1 MMYLQNAKLQ
11 LENCHYMLSEIEDA
25 RLSYV
30 PCGQVDGKDQPL
42 LRYRHLLE
50 LRTQVRFERYLRGNK
65 TALRA
70 LYDMTGVQIMTGPP
84 SSRANTDSPNGTEYL
99 TDIDIE
105 YRLIEHYFEH
115 YQRIVDVFRRECLG
129 TPCRVRTKSGGERL
143 SAFVPYLDDKIE
155 FHDPIAEADEKDM
168 LLEIFSINGLS
179 RLDWRYSQIEGSLLE
194 IPSLPKS
201 AIVEIYKIMSEI
213 GGPAAT
219 KGVRSRDA
227 KVVAESRIGDLDIQW
242 VAAEIKLKRK
252 NKDGR
257 PCKLKVH
264 VSSRAFPTEYCRE
277 TSHASNR
284 DEVVFTKFSNGSI
297 KGYCHNCEERW
308 WEVLKSPLE
317 EGKGH
322 PQAREVLTL
331 EEEAAEVQRLIA
343 NAPEPIPYT
352 QTRPSFRHFS
362 VEHKRLVRAEGLNPM
377 ASTHEVNGQE
387 IPVWQPQYEKLSPLF
402 GGSAFTMN
410 GQPQATEK
418 HRVWNTTLTACPD
431 CHGNALYWIDL
442 FRYQT
447 GYYCDGCHK
456 DRPRTSLLHLE
467 LNRHLTG
474 SFSSDFEGYLS
485 EDPFWEDTALW
496 ENGRLTFLAA
506 SMNKGKTTFA
516 NQRGVELAEEHDGDY
531 ILCVPRISLA
541 IEQHQKLTAA
551 YGEGSF
557 GLFHEGSHKSVG
569 RLGAVCCLSSLPN
582 VFGYEDPLTGDAY
595 DADNAFIFID
605 EIDFSYD
612 LLTLVSMLSRETKA
626 ILERSLHTHGL
637 VIAGQTEYTAAVET
651 FSKELEAREVLG
663 YYNPATRHQTP
674 AEIIVYPDVEGKT
687 IRALADVMQTV
698 QEIIDAGLHA
708 YVFCAT
714 RRAVSILH
722 EHFFQ
727 LRPFVFTRYTKNT
740 KRSWEFLS
748 NEKLTDTPLFLATS
762 AAAVGISIQD
772 PLARTVVLGGLVH
785 GHLKC
790 ADIVQESV
798 RDRGQHPLKIFL
810 PTFENAFP
818 ISQPKATEVSGY
830 EAQMKMAAEALDAAD
845 IKNTDKLAATYAL
858 NSLAEDD
865 PLTFITHHLQ
875 DVAGFDVQISEA
887 SEPDV
892 HTEAR
897 MSRVK
902 ELNKDSL
909 ENERRATVQIAVEV
923 LQKEIERIDS
933 LQKGYVAPSLFTTR
947 EVRQMDAT
955 EYTVIGYTKAT
966 EAAIAVGFDDE
977 TDRQRGEKEDPCP
990 FDWSPKDLHTAI
1002 ALVEQGI
1009 DTQALKK
1016 QMYGYIAAR
1025 NDTLT
1030 AELWE
1035 DERLSGKELS
1045 ALQDYRFIGELV
1057 GLIVDTLAGKIW
1069 ETEKLHTELKSV
1081 LDTQMVSEN
1090 KTYLTAIQRGAIGVK
1105 QWRKARFL
1113 NVVHSPVNFCL
1124 ELITDFYPCS
1134 VKTFKDLWCVQ
1145 NIEHLSVFS
1154 DAVNAYLYHKQSD
1167 RMTDLDV
1174 AWGDTGEIVR
1184 VMQIAESRSPKDA
1197 LYAEVIAL
1205 AKQRMAVKVI
1215 AEQTGVSTR
1224 KVEALTKDI
1233 RDTSKAERDAEI
1245 LRRYTNRQSKKRIA
1259 TEMGI
1264 GRTTV
1269 KRILDTQHE

>member
-11 LENCHYMLSEIEDA
+11 LENCQYTLSDIENA

-84 SSRANTDSPNGTEYL
+84 SSRPNTDSPNGNLEYL

-105 YRLIEHYFEH
+105 YRLIEHYFGH
-115 YQRIVDVFRRECLG
+115 YQRIVDVFRRACLG
-129 TPCRVRTKSGGERL
+129 TPCRFRTKSGGERL

-155 FHDPIAEADEKDM
+155 FHDRIAEADEKDM
-168 LLEIFSINGLS
+168 LLEIFSIKGLS
-179 RLDWRYSQIEGSLLE
+179 RLDWRYSQIEGSLLD

-201 AIVEIYKIMSEI
+201 AIVEIYGIMSEI
-213 GGPAAT
+213 GSPAAT
-219 KGVRSRDA
+219 KGVRARDA
-227 KVVAESRIGDLDIQW
+227 KVVGKSRIGDLDIQW
-242 VAAEIKLKRK
+242 VASEIQLKRK
-252 NKDGR
+252 NKDGTPR
-257 PCKLKVH
+257 KLKVH

-297 KGYCHNCEERW
+297 KGYCHNCEGRW
-308 WEVLKSPLE
+308 WEVLKPSE
-317 EGKGH
+317 DGKAH
-322 PQAREVLTL
+322 PQVPEVLPP
-331 EEEAAEVQRLIA
+331 EAEHAEVQRLIA
-343 NAPEPIPYT
+343 TAPEPIPYT

-402 GGSAFTMN
+402 GGSAFTLN
-410 GQPQATEK
+410 GQPQETEK

-467 LNRHLTG
+467 LTRHLTG

-485 EDPFWEDTALW
+485 EDPFWKGTALW
-496 ENGRLTFLAA
+496 ETGRITFLAA

-569 RLGAVCCLSSLPN
+569 RLGAVCCLSSLSN
-582 VFGYEDPLTGDAY
+582 VFGYEDPRTGDTY
-595 DADNAFIFID
+595 DVDNAFIFID
-605 EIDFSYD
+605 EIDFSHA

-626 ILERSLHTHGL
+626 ILEGCLHTHGL

-651 FSKELEAREVLG
+651 FSKELDAREVLG
-663 YYNPATRHQTP
+663 YYNPATPHQTP

-687 IRALADVMQTV
+687 TRALADVMQTV

-722 EHFFQ
+722 EHFFE

-740 KRSWEFLS
+740 KRSWELLS

-818 ISQPKATEVSGY
+818 VSQPKATEVSQY
-830 EAQMKMAAEALDAAD
+830 EAQMKMAGEVLDAAD
-845 IKNTDKLAATYAL
+845 IKNSDKLAATYAL

-865 PLTFITHHLQ
+865 PLTFITHHLR

-887 SEPDV
+887 SEPDAD
-892 HTEAR
+892 TEAR

-902 ELNKDSL
+902 QLNKESL
-909 ENERRATVQIAVEV
+909 ENERQATSQIAVEV
-923 LQKEIERIDS
+923 LQQEIERIDR
-933 LQKGYVAPSLFTTR
+933 LQKEYVAPSLFTTR

-1002 ALVEQGI
+1002 ALVEQKI

-1025 NDTLT
+1025 NDALT

-1057 GLIVDTLAGKIW
+1057 GLLVDTLAGAVW
-1069 ETEKLHTELKSV
+1069 ETEKLHTELKSL
-1081 LDTQMVSEN
+1081 LDTQRGTEN
-1090 KTYLTAIQRGAIGVK
+1090 RTYLTEIQRGAIGVK

-1113 NVVHSPVNFCL
+1113 NVVHSPINFCL
-1124 ELITDFYPCS
+1124 ALITDFYPCS
-1134 VKTFKDLWCVQ
+1134 VKSFKELWCVQ
-1145 NIEHLSVFS
+1145 NIEHLSLFS
-1154 DAVNAYLYHKQSD
+1154 DTVNAWLYHHRPQEM
-1167 RMTDLDV
+1167 RDLDV
-1174 AWGDTGEIVR
+1174 AFGDVGTVISVKPLSE
-1184 VMQIAESRSPKDA
+1184 MEAPKA
-1197 LYAEVIAL
+1197 QLYREVVEL
-1205 AKQRMAVKVI
+1205 AKQGMSVKAI
-1215 AEQTGVSTR
+1215 AEQTGVSER
-1224 KVEALTKDI
+1224 KIRDLTKDI

-1245 LRRYTNRQSKKRIA
+1245 LRRDATGQSKKRIA
-1259 TEMGI
+1259 TEMRI
-1264 GRTTV
+1264 GRATV
-1269 KRILDTQHE
+1269 KRILYT